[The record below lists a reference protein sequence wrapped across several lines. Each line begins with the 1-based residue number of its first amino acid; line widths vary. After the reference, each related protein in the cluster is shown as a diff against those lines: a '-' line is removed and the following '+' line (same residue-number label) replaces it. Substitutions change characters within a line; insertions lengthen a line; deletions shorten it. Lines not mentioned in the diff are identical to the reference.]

1 MNLPE
6 ADRDFLRAL
15 VKASR
20 QRLHHV
26 AWVDRDGSKRI
37 TTLSAADAGRLH
49 ALAHKLGMGN
59 AALLREAAH
68 LPAAERPPA
77 SGAGAP
83 PVTPP
88 PSS

>member
-15 VKASR
+15 VKSSR

-37 TTLSAADAGRLH
+37 TTLTAADAGRLH
-49 ALAHKLGMGN
+49 GLARQLAIGN

-68 LPAAERPPA
+68 LPAVERPP
-77 SGAGAP
+77 
-83 PVTPP
+83 TPGTIGP
-88 PSS
+88 E